1 MKRILPVLSLA
12 LSLSACATLQ
22 QQRCSALQDELAE
35 ANAPCGD
42 CLKRLSPSGDAQ
54 LCQYVC
60 AHGATVSPVA
70 VSACSAAATVQSPAA
85 VAEPSA
91 ADAEATVSA
100 ETSE

>member
-1 MKRILPVLSLA
+1 MNRLLPLLSLV
-12 LSLSACATLQ
+12 LSLSACATVQ

-35 ANAPCGD
+35 ANVPCGD

-70 VSACSAAATVQSPAA
+70 VTACAASAAPETPAPA
-85 VAEPSA
+85 PSA
-91 ADAEATVSA
+91 APPDGEVMAEVA
-100 ETSE
+100 E

>member
-1 MKRILPVLSLA
+1 MKRLIPLLL
-12 LSLSACATLQ
+12 LSLSACATVQ

-70 VSACSAAATVQSPAA
+70 VTACAASAAPETPAP
-85 VAEPSA
+85 VPSA
-91 ADAEATVSA
+91 APAENEVMA
-100 ETSE
+100 EVAE

>member
-1 MKRILPVLSLA
+1 MNRLLPLLSLV
-12 LSLSACATLQ
+12 LSLSACATVQ

-35 ANAPCGD
+35 ANVPCGD

-70 VSACSAAATVQSPAA
+70 VSACAASAAPAASEIPTPAAAATAP
-85 VAEPSA
+85 
-91 ADAEATVSA
+91 EATA
-100 ETSE
+100 EVVE